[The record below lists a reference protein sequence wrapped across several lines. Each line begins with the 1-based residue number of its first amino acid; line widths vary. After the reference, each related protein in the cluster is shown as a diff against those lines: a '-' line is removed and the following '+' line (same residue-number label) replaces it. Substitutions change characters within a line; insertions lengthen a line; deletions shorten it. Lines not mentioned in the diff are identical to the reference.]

1 MGKELCEE
9 MLPDDFNR
17 FIEIIGNKQQT
28 VYNESQITTG
38 GVSVN
43 QIKLE

>member
-1 MGKELCEE
+1 MGKELCVE
-9 MLPDDFNR
+9 MLLAKFHR
-17 FIEIIGNKQQT
+17 FIEIIGKKQQA